1 MFNCYHFNSITF
13 NWLFSKFFHSILL
26 KKSFIQIYYG
36 STQHI
41 REKCFKESFAWWKLV
56 CCTADC
62 RDIGYGNTRL
72 RDAKISRYTYNT
84 EYRSLYYSDIYVNIN
99 NLKETN
105 LRQWNVSSDEGGKCS
120 FGPLYIITFGILCR
134 ELKNGSSEICRF
146 RVLDELSKA
155 DLSSADCFI

>member
-13 NWLFSKFFHSILL
+13 NWLFGKFFHSILL
-26 KKSFIQIYYG
+26 KKKFHSNLLWI
-36 STQHI
+36 HI
-41 REKCFKESFAWWKLV
+41 AYSREMLQRKFCLMKACVLHCWLPRYRLWKHTSAW
-56 CCTADC
+56 CE
-62 RDIGYGNTRL
+62 N
-72 RDAKISRYTYNT
+72 ISIYNT

-99 NLKETN
+99 NLEEAN

-120 FGPLYIITFGILCR
+120 FGPLHIITFGILCR

-155 DLSSADCFI
+155 DLLSVDCFI